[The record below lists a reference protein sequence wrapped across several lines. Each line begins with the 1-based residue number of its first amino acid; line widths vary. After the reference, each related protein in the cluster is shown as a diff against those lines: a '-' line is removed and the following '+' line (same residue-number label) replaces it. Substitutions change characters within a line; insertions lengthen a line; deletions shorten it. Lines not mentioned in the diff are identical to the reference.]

1 MIEGKIFILDCGTE
15 DEIPL
20 TNVSS
25 KTLKK
30 VIKQVHKIIISP
42 VKKPINLNLK
52 NNQAANK

>member
-30 VIKQVHKIIISP
+30 FIEYCEHHKKDEP
-42 VKKPINLNLK
+42 
-52 NNQAANK
+52 